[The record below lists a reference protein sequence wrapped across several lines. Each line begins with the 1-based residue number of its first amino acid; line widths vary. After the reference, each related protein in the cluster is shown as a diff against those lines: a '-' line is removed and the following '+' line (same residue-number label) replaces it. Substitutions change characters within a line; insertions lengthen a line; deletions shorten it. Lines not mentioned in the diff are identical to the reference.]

1 MVAGQIPAD
10 FIFLDVFMITYNL
23 VFCLKAL
30 QRIVPGCVISWA
42 YFLSKEVALKSAH
55 CTEPGLAALSILP

>member
-42 YFLSKEVALKSAH
+42 YFLSKEGS
-55 CTEPGLAALSILP
+55 TEISSLY